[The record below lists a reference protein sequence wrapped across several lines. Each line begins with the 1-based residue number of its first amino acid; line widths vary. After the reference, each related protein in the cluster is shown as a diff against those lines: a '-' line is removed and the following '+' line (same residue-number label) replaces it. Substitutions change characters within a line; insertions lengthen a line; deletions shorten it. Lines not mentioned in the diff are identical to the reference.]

1 MLKVNRLAKDN
12 AAHHIVAGFSPK
24 AAEARAI
31 LDKYGIDINSADDKG
46 RTVRWNL
53 LIFLEGSTMKVYVLD
68 FDVHKR
74 KYTIGVGAASPKGK
88 E

>member
-12 AAHHIVAGFSPK
+12 SAHRIVAGSSPK

-53 LIFLEGSTMKVYVLD
+53 LIILEGSTMRVYMLD